1 LAPAC
6 VGESEF
12 QACPGFDLAQD
23 FQRRRHH
30 FRADA
35 VAAKHGDMACIV
47 G

>member
-6 VGESEF
+6 VGEAEF